1 MGWRKRAGASK
12 GRGVGGEVGGP
23 GREGRMEPET
33 LITTSF
39 KLHFLIV
46 AYRQAMERLNDCQ
59 HPEWSD
65 FDPEN

>member
-39 KLHFLIV
+39 KFAFFIV
-46 AYRQAMERLNDCQ
+46 EYR
-59 HPEWSD
+59 WSD
-65 FDPEN
+65 

>member
-1 MGWRKRAGASK
+1 MEWRKRAGACK

-39 KLHFLIV
+39 KFAFFIV
-46 AYRQAMERLNDCQ
+46 EYR
-59 HPEWSD
+59 WSD
-65 FDPEN
+65 